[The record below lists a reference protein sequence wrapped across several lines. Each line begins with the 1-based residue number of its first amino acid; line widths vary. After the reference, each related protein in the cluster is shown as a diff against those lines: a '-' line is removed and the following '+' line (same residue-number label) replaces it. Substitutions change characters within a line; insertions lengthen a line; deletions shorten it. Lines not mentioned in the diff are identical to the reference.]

1 MTRDERDLLDR
12 AFRFAA
18 EAHAGKTRKGSNIP
32 YVSHLLQ
39 VAGLVLE
46 HGGSVEQAAAGL
58 LHDTVEDCETVSI
71 ESVRQEFGAPIA
83 HIVETCTDTAPG
95 EHPDQKGPWRQRK
108 ERYLQQLRAA
118 DAESALV
125 AACDKRHNLGT
136 LVTDV
141 RNEGRAYLK
150 RFNAA
155 ADEQLW
161 YYEQLFEVLRTR
173 VPPKLSTDLERLIQ
187 DFRDLVGGER

>member
-12 AFRFAA
+12 AFRFAL
-18 EAHAGKTRKGSNIP
+18 EAHAGMTRKGSNIP

-46 HGGSVEQAAAGL
+46 HGGSAEQAAAGL
-58 LHDTVEDCETVSI
+58 LHDAVEDCEAVSV
-71 ESVRQEFGAPIA
+71 ESIRQEFGAPVA

-95 EHPDQKGPWRQRK
+95 DRPDQKGPWRERK
-108 ERYLQQLRAA
+108 ERYLRQLRAS

-136 LVTDV
+136 LVADV
-141 RNEGRAYLK
+141 RDEGRAYLE
-150 RFNAA
+150 RFNAG

-161 YYEQLFEVLRTR
+161 YYEQLLEILRIR

-187 DFRDLVGGER
+187 DFRHLIDGES